1 MRRKGAIDREIAALA
16 GAQHGVVAR
25 RQLAALGLSAQSI
38 DRRLQRARLHLVH
51 RGVYAVGHPALR
63 IEGRWIAAVLAAG
76 KDAVLSHVTA
86 GGAWEMRPLG
96 AGLIHVTVPGDPG
109 RKRRPGLRVHRS
121 RTLTP
126 PDTTTHLG
134 IPITTPA
141 RTIIDLASS
150 LQPLPLEQALDQAD
164 RRGLIDFAELKTRP
178 IPRSLKAIL
187 ARYTGPAF
195 TRSELEDRFHAICD
209 THDLPRPTSNTIIEG
224 EDVDFAWRAQR
235 LVVEV
240 DGYGYHRSP
249 SRFENDRERDVM
261 LTLAGWHVLR
271 FTWTQVTTRPKWVA
285 AAVDARLGAPPAAGC
300 EPRSGAGRIR
310 SRLT

>member
-1 MRRKGAIDREIAALA
+1 MAHRRATDATIAALA
-16 GAQHGVVAR
+16 TAQHGVVAR
-25 RQLAALGLSAQSI
+25 RQLIALGLSHEAIMS
-38 DRRLQRARLHLVH
+38 RRRAGRLHSIH
-51 RGVYAVGHPALR
+51 SGVYAVGHPVLR
-63 IEGRWIAAVLAAG
+63 IEGRWMAAVLAAG
-76 KDAVLSHVTA
+76 KDAVLSHITA
-86 GGAWEMRPLG
+86 AGAWAMRPLG
-96 AGLIHVTVPGDPG
+96 AGVIHVTIPGDPG
-109 RKRRPGLRVHRS
+109 RKRRPGIRIHRS

-126 PDTTTHLG
+126 RDTTTHLG
-134 IPITTPA
+134 IPITTPV
-141 RTIIDLASS
+141 RTIIDLAGS
-150 LQPLPLEQALDQAD
+150 LDPLPLEQALDQAD

-235 LVVEV
+235 HVVEV

-271 FTWTQVTTRPKWVA
+271 FTWTQVTTRPDWFA

>member
-1 MRRKGAIDREIAALA
+1 MRSFPATNAIAALA
-16 GAQHGVVAR
+16 SAQHGVVAR
-25 RQLAALGLSAQSI
+25 WQLRALGLSETAITRSA
-38 DRRLQRARLHLVH
+38 RTGRLHRLH
-51 RGVYAVGHPALR
+51 HGVYAVGHPVLR
-63 IEGRWIAAVLAAG
+63 IEGRWMAAVLAAG
-76 KDAVLSHVTA
+76 KDAVLSHATA
-86 GGAWEMRPLG
+86 ASAWALRPVG
-96 AGLIHVTVPGDPG
+96 AGAIHVTVLGDPG
-109 RKRRPGLRVHRS
+109 RKRRQGIRIHRS

-126 PDTTTHLG
+126 RDTTTHLG

-224 EDVDFAWRAQR
+224 EEVDFAWRARR

-249 SRFENDRERDVM
+249 SRFENDRERDIM
-261 LTLAGWHVLR
+261 LTLAGWTVLR
-271 FTWTQVTTRPKWVA
+271 FTWTQVTTRPDWVA
-285 AAVDARLGAPPAAGC
+285 TALDARLGAPAAAGC